1 MAGITEMPISM
12 SAKKKK
18 LSDEKNKDE
27 KRWMIEDA
35 ARTMK
40 RLAEIKREIREIKA
54 DPPLFKAARVLLQQE
69 IADIK
74 SGLKT

>member
-1 MAGITEMPISM
+1 MAHVSEMP
-12 SAKKKK
+12 KKKK
-18 LSDEKNKDE
+18 FSAVKDAQD
-27 KRWMIEDA
+27 KIYLAEDA

-54 DPPLFKAARVLLQQE
+54 DPPPFKAARAILRQE
-69 IADIK
+69 IGDIK

>member
-1 MAGITEMPISM
+1 MVKVTGIPEVP
-12 SAKKKK
+12 KKKK
-18 LSDEKNKDE
+18 SSAVKDKDE

-40 RLAEIKREIREIKA
+40 RLAVLKREIKEIKA
-54 DPPLFKAARVLLQQE
+54 DPPLFKAARELLQQE

-74 SGLKT
+74 SGMKI

>member
-1 MAGITEMPISM
+1 MVTPEAPIGI
-12 SAKKKK
+12 KKKK
-18 LSDEKNKDE
+18 LSQVKGSDE

-54 DPPLFKAARVLLQQE
+54 DKPLFEAARAVLRQE
-69 IADIK
+69 IADTK
-74 SGLKT
+74 KAMTM